1 MFFNILSSVLLVIAL
16 VFFSQ
21 PLWLKIIMI
30 IFLIF
35 NMFDLII
42 SIRALLTIK
51 SRFAAISKNNP
62 DNKIYIVAKMSGI
75 RSIENGVDPLIE
87 KGVVTL
93 MEDNKDVYLI
103 HPFYHLKFNTPI
115 KINKKYIKEIR
126 YIEIHSTKSLVA
138 IEFDAEKI
146 ANDLKLNKLDG
157 FAEQNIKLT
166 ISTKD
171 ADNLIADFRSYKEKE
186 DNNNI

>member
-62 DNKIYIVAKMSGI
+62 DNKIYIAAKVSGTI
-75 RSIENGVDPLIE
+75 SFE
-87 KGVVTL
+87 KGVGAL
-93 MEDNKDVYLI
+93 IEDNKDVYMI
-103 HPFYHLKFNTPI
+103 HPFYHSNSKFITPK

-126 YIEIHSTKSLVA
+126 YVEIHSIKSLVA

-146 ANDLKLNKLDG
+146 ENDLKLNKVDG
-157 FAEQNIKLT
+157 FTEHYIELT